1 MTKTILINNVGKM
14 WHRDRYLNGMLIG
27 TIKMCDSVTNAFPCI
42 VPLGVAHQTP
52 LQVVSYVEGGRHPP
66 DMKYTLMSH
75 LKGECCILF
84 ALYNT
89 RTLRFGML
97 CPADEKLFLCLC
109 NGVPTNILFFINLL
123 ANVSKIMVL
132 FCMRNSLLLLMA
144 VVNIL
149 ALCDAIGTL
158 PYLMHT
164 ATP

>member
-14 WHRDRYLNGMLIG
+14 WHGDRYLNGMLIG
-27 TIKMCDSVTNAFPCI
+27 TIKMCDSVTHAFPCI
-42 VPLGVAHQTP
+42 VPLRVAHQTP
-52 LQVVSYVEGGRHPP
+52 LQVVSYVEGAQHPP

-84 ALYNT
+84 ALYNS

-109 NGVPTNILFFINLL
+109 NGVPTNILFFINL
-123 ANVSKIMVL
+123 VW

-158 PYLMHT
+158 PYVMHT